1 MPIGFTIV
9 LFAFGL
15 ITIMPVVF
23 YSTAD
28 PASANIASCLKENFG
43 FAEKGR
49 VSVGERQLPAFA
61 NGGMLLVEL
70 DCPLYAADFLGNF
83 PPGDLFVFASKHSSE
98 KGKSCYTI
106 HAPGNWGEG
115 AGLGGSP
122 NELQLT
128 SARALQEFFERLKG
142 NEMAVFREATHHGP
156 TSLRSPSVFVEL
168 GSSENEWEQ
177 KDLALPVAQAIVQG
191 CASFA
196 SRSDKVALGFGG
208 THYCNAFESL
218 PYAFSHVASKHVLDS
233 MDAGMVKQAIE
244 KTEETVDKAF
254 LDWKG
259 CNKQQRDK
267 LVAAFEENGL
277 EWERV

>member
-1 MPIGFTIV
+1 
-9 LFAFGL
+9 
-15 ITIMPVVF
+15 MPVVF

-28 PASANIASCLKENFG
+28 PASANIASCLKGKFG
-43 FAEKGR
+43 FAGQGR
-49 VSVGERQLPAFA
+49 VSVGEMQLPAFA
-61 NGGMLLVEL
+61 NGEILLVEL
-70 DCPLYAADFLGNF
+70 DCPLYAADFLGDF
-83 PPGDLFVFASKHSSE
+83 PPGDLFVFASKHRSE
-98 KGKSCYTI
+98 QGKPCYTV

-115 AGLGGSP
+115 ASLGGSP

-142 NEMAVFREATHHGP
+142 NEMPVFREATHHGP

-168 GSSENEWEQ
+168 GSGEDEWGERR
-177 KDLALPVAQAIVQG
+177 LAEPVAKAIVEG
-191 CASFA
+191 CNSFT
-196 SRSDKVALGFGG
+196 SRNDKVALGFGG
-208 THYCNAFESL
+208 THYCSAFESL

-244 KTEETVDKAF
+244 KTEEPVEKAF